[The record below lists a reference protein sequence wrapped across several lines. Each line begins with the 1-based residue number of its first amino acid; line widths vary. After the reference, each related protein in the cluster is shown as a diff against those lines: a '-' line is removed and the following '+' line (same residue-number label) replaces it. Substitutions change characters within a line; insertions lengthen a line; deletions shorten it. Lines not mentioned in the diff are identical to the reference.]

1 MWRNPQGLP
10 YLDGTI
16 GLVWHERVR
25 DYESLF
31 NTYVHN
37 FSVRVLLNSYIKE
50 TGREKFELLA
60 LMTLFLPKNGP
71 QLTRWLGPT
80 ADAQNPYDVAL
91 NSVGHWS
98 SLVNLKPMT
107 NGTA

>member
-50 TGREKFELLA
+50 TGREKFELLLKSA
-60 LMTLFLPKNGP
+60 EIQSKAMPLPGDFSR
-71 QLTRWLGPT
+71 QMRGYAAHVS
-80 ADAQNPYDVAL
+80 ADACESKFTL
-91 NSVGHWS
+91 
-98 SLVNLKPMT
+98 SLTFPKHLPLI
-107 NGTA
+107 